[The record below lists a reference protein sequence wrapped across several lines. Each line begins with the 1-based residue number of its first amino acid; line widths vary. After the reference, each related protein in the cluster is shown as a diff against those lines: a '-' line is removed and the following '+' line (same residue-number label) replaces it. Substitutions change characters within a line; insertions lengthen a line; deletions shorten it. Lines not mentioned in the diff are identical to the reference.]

1 MPNESK
7 RLSSAGWA
15 DLRRREGA
23 VMNYYNDVA
32 NNCTYGVGTLAHL
45 GFCSPEELQRPVSVA
60 QVNAQL
66 ATKVRLTEQIVR
78 RNVRNHE
85 RTQEQFD
92 ALVSFAY
99 NSGEGGSR
107 DTFVAADSGN
117 NALVASNMALCVY
130 VHPRGAQGHRMP
142 PRRVNGL
149 VNRRREEAAPF
160 TQGGR

>member
-1 MPNESK
+1 MPNESMS
-7 RLSSAGWA
+7 LSSAGWT

-23 VMNYYNDVA
+23 VMSYYNDVA

-45 GFCSPEELQRPVSVA
+45 GFCTPDELQRPVSVA

-78 RNVRNHE
+78 SNVRDHE
-85 RTQEQFD
+85 LTQEQFD

-99 NSGEGGSR
+99 NSGESGSR
-107 DTFVAADSGN
+107 DTFAAANRGN
-117 NALVASNMALCVY
+117 DRLVASNMALCVY
-130 VHPRGAQGHRMP
+130 VHPRDAQGRRLP
-142 PRRVNGL
+142 PRRVTGL

-160 TQGGR
+160 AQGAR